1 MKTLAQNGAESG
13 SAPGRRSM
21 LQDKEGAKLIS
32 SKSVLRKINELGHR
46 LSSTERKIASYIVS
60 HPFETIRSSTEQL
73 ANASHVSQ
81 ASIIRFCQK
90 LGYSGFK
97 DLKIS
102 LAQEVGSLVPK
113 VIVEPNRAGDFD
125 FVAEVLQ
132 QSIEGMKR
140 TVATLKREM
149 LDAAIRAI
157 AHARLV
163 DIYGVGESYVVGE
176 HLHIKLRR
184 LGIVANI
191 YSNPHLQA
199 ISAAS
204 LKPGDVAIGISF
216 SGCTL
221 DTIEAIGFASKSGA
235 TTIAITNFPEFP
247 LAQKADIL
255 LETNAVEA
263 LFPYGSIS
271 SRIAQ
276 LFIVDLIFAGLL
288 VNYKDKYRKAYEY
301 YNEIIQTKL

>member
-1 MKTLAQNGAESG
+1 MRG
-13 SAPGRRSM
+13 
-21 LQDKEGAKLIS
+21 KEVDRLVS
-32 SKSVLRKINELGHR
+32 SRSVLRKIGELGHC
-46 LSSTERKIASYIVS
+46 LSAVERKIANYISS

-73 ANASHVSQ
+73 ANASDVSQ

-97 DLKIS
+97 ELKIS
-102 LAQEVGSLVPK
+102 LAQEMGSLVPK
-113 VIVEPNRAGDFD
+113 VVAEPDRKRDFD
-125 FVAEVLQ
+125 FVTEVLQ
-132 QSIEGMKR
+132 QSIEGMER
-140 TVATLKREM
+140 TVVALKREM

-157 AHARLV
+157 ANARLV

-184 LGIVANI
+184 LGIIANI

>member
-1 MKTLAQNGAESG
+1 MRG
-13 SAPGRRSM
+13 
-21 LQDKEGAKLIS
+21 KEVDRLVS
-32 SKSVLRKINELGHR
+32 SRSVLRKIGELGHR
-46 LSSTERKIASYIVS
+46 LSAVERRIANYISS
-60 HPFETIRSSTEQL
+60 HPFETVRSSTEQL
-73 ANASHVSQ
+73 ANATGVSQ

-97 DLKIS
+97 ELKIS
-102 LAQEVGSLVPK
+102 LAQEVGSLVPR
-113 VIVEPNRAGDFD
+113 VIVEPNRKGSFD
-125 FVAEVLQ
+125 FVAEVLR
-132 QSIEGMKR
+132 QSIEGMER

-157 AHARLV
+157 ANARLV

-184 LGIVANI
+184 LGIIANI

-221 DTIEAIGFASKSGA
+221 DTIEAIDFAAKRGA

>member
-1 MKTLAQNGAESG
+1 LRG
-13 SAPGRRSM
+13 
-21 LQDKEGAKLIS
+21 KEVDRLVS
-32 SKSVLRKINELGHR
+32 SRSVLRKIGELGHR
-46 LSSTERKIASYIVS
+46 LSAVERKIANYISS
-60 HPFETIRSSTEQL
+60 HPFETIRSSTDQL
-73 ANASHVSQ
+73 ANATGVSQ

-97 DLKIS
+97 ELKIS
-102 LAQEVGSLVPK
+102 LAQEVGSLVPR
-113 VIVEPNRAGDFD
+113 VIVEPNRKGSFD
-125 FVAEVLQ
+125 FVAEVLR
-132 QSIEGMKR
+132 QSIEGMER

-157 AHARLV
+157 ANARLV

-184 LGIVANI
+184 LGIIANI

-221 DTIEAIGFASKSGA
+221 DTIEAIDFAAKRGA

-263 LFPYGSIS
+263 LFPYGTIS

-288 VNYKDKYRKAYEY
+288 VNCKDKYRKAYEY

>member
-1 MKTLAQNGAESG
+1 MRG
-13 SAPGRRSM
+13 
-21 LQDKEGAKLIS
+21 KEVDRLVS
-32 SKSVLRKINELGHR
+32 SRSVLRKIGELGHR
-46 LSSTERKIASYIVS
+46 LSAVERKIANYISS
-60 HPFETIRSSTEQL
+60 HPFETIRSSTDQL
-73 ANASHVSQ
+73 ANATGVSQ

-97 DLKIS
+97 ELKIS
-102 LAQEVGSLVPK
+102 LAQEVGSLVPR
-113 VIVEPNRAGDFD
+113 VIVEPNRKGSFD
-125 FVAEVLQ
+125 FVAEVLR
-132 QSIEGMKR
+132 QSIEGMER

-157 AHARLV
+157 ANARLV

-184 LGIVANI
+184 LGIIANI

-221 DTIEAIGFASKSGA
+221 DTIEAIDFAAKRGA

-263 LFPYGSIS
+263 LFPYGTIS

-288 VNYKDKYRKAYEY
+288 VNCKDKYRKAYEY